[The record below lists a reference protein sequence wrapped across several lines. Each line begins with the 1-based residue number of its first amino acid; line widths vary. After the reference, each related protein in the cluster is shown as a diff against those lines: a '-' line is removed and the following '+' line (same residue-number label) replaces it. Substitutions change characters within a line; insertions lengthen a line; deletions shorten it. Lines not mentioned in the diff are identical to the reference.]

1 MTYRLVSSGT
11 ISRLLISVAA
21 VAALMLAGTA
31 SAADPFTVDFE
42 EFVTGLVQ
50 DVGGTTEKA
59 DDNNPGPV
67 ASPGNDAFTIRGM
80 SDTLSAYYG
89 SLGSGNFASFHD
101 VAAATAWSD
110 DIEIFRTDTTAV
122 DPVSIDIVSLDLGG
136 STSLP
141 LSGDIEV
148 LTKSGSTVTSIGH
161 FGVGTVSFPGSSTI
175 DKLIL
180 RPDITSGTCDTG
192 GCAFTIDNYIGVTPD
207 GGGGGGGGGG
217 GSGIP
222 EPATA
227 SLLVL
232 SGLAM
237 LRRRQL

>member
-11 ISRLLISVAA
+11 IGRLLISVTA

-42 EFVTGLVQ
+42 EFATLVQ
-50 DVGGTTEKA
+50 DVAGTNEKV
-59 DDNNPGPV
+59 DDNNPSPV
-67 ASPGNDAFTIRGM
+67 DNDAFTIRGI
-80 SDTLSAYYG
+80 SDSVSGYYG
-89 SLGSGNFASFHD
+89 SLGGNKIASFLD
-101 VAAATAWSD
+101 NITGWG
-110 DIEIFRTDTTAV
+110 DIEIFRTDNAAV
-122 DPVSIDIVSLDLGG
+122 DPASLDIVALDLAG
-136 STSLP
+136 SLAI
-141 LSGDIEV
+141 SGNIEV
-148 LTKSGSTVTSIGH
+148 LTKSGSTETSIGN
-161 FGVGTVSFPGSSTI
+161 FGVGTVSFPGNATI
-175 DKLIL
+175 DSLIL
-180 RPDITSGTCDTG
+180 RPNINATSCGAAVG
-192 GCAFTIDNYIGVTPD
+192 GCAFAIDNYIGETPD
-207 GGGGGGGGGG
+207 GGGGGGG

>member
-1 MTYRLVSSGT
+1 MTYRLVSFGT

-42 EFVTGLVQ
+42 EFATLVQ
-50 DVGGTTEKA
+50 DVGGTIEKA
-59 DDNNPGPV
+59 DDNNPGPA

-80 SDTLSAYYG
+80 SDSVSGYYG
-89 SLGSGNFASFHD
+89 SLTGNRIASFHD
-101 VAAATAWSD
+101 IAAATAWSD

-207 GGGGGGGGGG
+207 ADPPGG

-227 SLLVL
+227 SLLAL

-237 LRRRQL
+237 LRRRRL

>member
-42 EFVTGLVQ
+42 EFTSLVQ
-50 DVGGTTEKA
+50 DSNGTLEKA

-80 SDTLSAYYG
+80 SDSLSAYYG
-89 SLGSGNFASFHD
+89 SITGNRIASFHD
-101 VAAATAWSD
+101 IAAATAWSD
-110 DIEIFRTDTTAV
+110 DIEIFRTDNAAV
-122 DPVSIDIVSLDLGG
+122 DPTSIDIVSLDLGG
-136 STSLP
+136 TGAYL

-161 FGVGTVSFPGSSTI
+161 FGVGTVLFPGSSTI

-180 RPDITSGTCDTG
+180 RPDITSNSCDTV
-192 GCAFTIDNYIGVTPD
+192 GCAFTIDNYIGVIPD
-207 GGGGGGGGGG
+207 ADPPNGGGG

-227 SLLVL
+227 SLLAL

-237 LRRRQL
+237 LRRRRL